1 MKIIGVTNRKLCNDF
16 YKRIREIANEDLNYL
31 ILREKDLKE
40 EELEI
45 MAMRVKGILK
55 DSKIKLIL
63 NGNIKVADNINAYG
77 VQLSYDKLKE
87 IAKDE
92 FEGIIG
98 VSVHSLEEA
107 LEAEAYGADYILY
120 GHVFETECKKGL
132 KPRGLEDLKK
142 TCQKLKIPVYAIGGI
157 NSSNY
162 MNVLDSGAKGIAI
175 MSSLMN
181 NTYKF

>member
-1 MKIIGVTNRKLCNDF
+1 MKIIGVTNRSLCEDF

-31 ILREKDLKE
+31 ILREKDLRE

-55 DSKIKLIL
+55 SSKVKLVL
-63 NGNIKVADNINAYG
+63 NENVKIADNINAYG
-77 VQLSYDKLKE
+77 VQLSYEKFKKLT
-87 IAKDE
+87 KDD

-107 LEAEAYGADYILY
+107 LKAEEYGADHILY
-120 GHVFETECKKGL
+120 GHIFETECKKNL
-132 KPRGLEDLKK
+132 KPRGLKELKK
-142 TCQKLKIPVYAIGGI
+142 ICERLKIPVYAIGGI
-157 NSSNY
+157 NTSNY
-162 MNVLDSGAKGIAI
+162 KSVLDVGAEGIAI
-175 MSSLMN
+175 MSTLMK